1 MLDESL
7 SPFVQAYRETL
18 EPQYQS
24 AVDVLNQ
31 QRKNDYASIMSNAN
45 KAGVMFS
52 NFPMRSK
59 IQYDTQNYYP
69 NLIKQRQSYQTALD
83 KLREN
88 TANLINQNKSIS
100 EAIAD
105 LNEV

>member
-59 IQYDTQNYYP
+59 IQYDTQTYYP
-69 NLIKQRQSYQTALD
+69 SLIKQRQSYQTALD

-88 TANLINQNKSIS
+88 TANIINQNKSIQ

-105 LNEV
+105 LNEA